1 MFWLCVM
8 TAEAFTAWAAGLTNC
23 KGSNAQVK
31 IKPSS
36 LEARRETEFGTCC
49 RYLEG
54 SSAPKAESNGW
65 RKEGMVDI
73 YSRICQSLWI
83 RSSADLTWG
92 AAFTSGKLF

>member
-36 LEARRETEFGTCC
+36 LEARRDIPAAGIWRVPALPKLKATDGGKKGWWIFTAVFVRVFG
-49 RYLEG
+49 
-54 SSAPKAESNGW
+54 
-65 RKEGMVDI
+65 
-73 YSRICQSLWI
+73 
-83 RSSADLTWG
+83 
-92 AAFTSGKLF
+92 